1 MDNFEGYITYDEYKE
16 LSGKVPEDAFPKVL
30 RKAQRFLDSVTF
42 DRVKHLTRV
51 PSVVKEVLAEFIDMQ
66 YAKDSV
72 TSSASSVASEYSNGI
87 ESIVFTENSE
97 DRFRANLVK
106 VAVEWLPDY
115 LTARSV
121 NFDVEQYLQSEGN
134 NS

>member
-1 MDNFEGYITYDEYKE
+1 MENFEGYITYDEYEE
-16 LSGKVPEDAFPKVL
+16 LSGKVPEDAFPKIL

-42 DRVKHLTRV
+42 DRIPHLTKV
-51 PSVVKEVLAEFIDMQ
+51 PDVVKEVLAEFVDMQ
-66 YAKDSV
+66 FAKESA

-87 ESIVFTENSE
+87 ESIVFEENSE
-97 DRFRANLVK
+97 SRFRESLVRI
-106 VAVEWLPDY
+106 AVEWLPDY

>member
-1 MDNFEGYITYDEYKE
+1 MENFKGYITYVEYKE
-16 LSGKVPEDAFPKVL
+16 LSGKVPEDAFPKTL

-42 DRVKHLTRV
+42 DRIPHLTKI
-51 PSVVKEVLAEFIDMQ
+51 PDVVKEVLAEFVDMQ
-66 YAKDSV
+66 FAKESA

-87 ESIVFTENSE
+87 ESIVFEENSE
-97 DRFRANLVK
+97 SKFRESLVRI
-106 VAVEWLPDY
+106 AVEWLPDY